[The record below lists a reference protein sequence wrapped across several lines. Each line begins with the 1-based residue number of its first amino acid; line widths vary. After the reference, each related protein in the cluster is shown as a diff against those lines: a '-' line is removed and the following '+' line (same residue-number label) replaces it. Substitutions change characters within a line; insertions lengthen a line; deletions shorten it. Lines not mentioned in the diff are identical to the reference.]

1 MSGREDQQARQ
12 ADGAELQALRRQD
25 AGAFGRLVDRHQA
38 LVMGL
43 CQSLGL
49 RGADSDDAAAEAF
62 AAVYRALPGFDG
74 RSELATWIY
83 RIAWRTIVKVRQRLR
98 RSGSAELPEDRAD
111 ESQPTPE
118 SSAERKETNERLWQA
133 VAALDERQA
142 AAVEMHYR
150 RGWAIEQIA
159 EVLECPS
166 GTVKTLLFRARE
178 RLRVVLAREEIVP

>member
-1 MSGREDQQARQ
+1 VSGREDQQARE
-12 ADGAELQALRRQD
+12 AAGTELQALRRQD
-25 AGAFGRLVDRHQA
+25 AGAFGRLVERHQA
-38 LVMGL
+38 LVLGL

-74 RSELATWIY
+74 RAELATWIY
-83 RIAWRTIVKVRQRLR
+83 RIAWRTIIKVRQRLR
-98 RSGSAELPEDRAD
+98 RSVAAELSEDRAD
-111 ESQPTPE
+111 AGQPPPE
-118 SSAERKETNERLWQA
+118 SAAEQKETNERIWQA

-150 RGWAIEQIA
+150 RGWPIEQIA
-159 EVLECPS
+159 EVLECPT

-178 RLRVVLAREEIVP
+178 RLRAVLSREEIVP